1 MCRAQQANAII
12 TRRRGPEVVALDFT
26 RLMGPKKGR
35 YFHLR
40 RRGVVKAFTE
50 YLMVLYYR

>member
-12 TRRRGPEVVALDFT
+12 ARRRGPEVVALDFT

-35 YFHLR
+35 YFQLR